1 MRSKNISM
9 NRALGER
16 LRPLKL
22 NELVRHGD
30 YVGNGRH
37 GFEPWDGPGG
47 FRADAFVKK
56 IYRQRGRR
64 SNGAGKSLGT
74 E

>member
-1 MRSKNISM
+1 MRNKSNSTT
-9 NRALGER
+9 RALAEQ

-22 NELVRHGD
+22 NELVRRGD
-30 YVGNGRH
+30 YVGNGHH

-47 FRADAFVKK
+47 FRADAFVQK

-64 SNGAGKSLGT
+64 SNGAGKSL
-74 E
+74 